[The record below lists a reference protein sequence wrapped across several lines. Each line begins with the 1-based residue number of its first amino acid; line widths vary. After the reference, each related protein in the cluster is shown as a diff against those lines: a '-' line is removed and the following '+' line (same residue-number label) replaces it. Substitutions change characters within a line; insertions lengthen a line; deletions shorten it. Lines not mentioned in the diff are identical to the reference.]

1 MYQRSMLQLKITK
14 NNKKLNTLIET
25 RHQPHLN
32 EYDIGKMFTDDV
44 YYWCLLMLFHQS
56 PPNLNG
62 FSQVITAKLIPL
74 FYIKSPWGIIAGRK
88 DLKEVSAS
96 R

>member
-1 MYQRSMLQLKITK
+1 
-14 NNKKLNTLIET
+14 
-25 RHQPHLN
+25 
-32 EYDIGKMFTDDV
+32 MFATV
-44 YYWCLLMLFHQS
+44 NMMLFHQS

-74 FYIKSPWGIIAGRK
+74 FYIKSPWGTFAGKK